1 MIALRFCV
9 KSWASANGEKPDIS
23 FLPAMMR
30 RRLSQ
35 TARLALRAA
44 HDCLDGQGHS
54 NDAKGLR
61 SVFCSRY
68 GEYEKTL
75 PIVGQIL
82 SGEGASP
89 AAFSHSVFNLP
100 SGLHA
105 IATSNKAPST
115 VISAGASTLEAGM
128 MEAAL
133 QMVESSEDVLVVYV
147 DAPLPDI
154 YVKEHSKDE
163 AALAVALVIGP
174 EDDGTD
180 ALILD
185 LSWSANETLTPPPV
199 GMPES
204 SKGLLGLL
212 AGKGEGFSI
221 TDGRL
226 TWVWEKVS
234 ESGKE

>member
-1 MIALRFCV
+1 
-9 KSWASANGEKPDIS
+9 
-23 FLPAMMR
+23 MMR

-44 HDCLDGQGHS
+44 HDSLDGRGSS
-54 NDAKGLR
+54 NDGKGLR

-75 PIVGQIL
+75 PIVEQIL

-105 IATSNKAPST
+105 IATGNKAPST

-133 QMVESSEDVLVVYV
+133 QMSESGEDVLVVYV

-163 AALAVALVIGP
+163 AALALALVIGP
-174 EDDGTD
+174 VIGPDDEGANT
-180 ALILD
+180 LILD
-185 LSWSANETLTPPPV
+185 LSWSANETLMPPPV

-204 SKGLLGLL
+204 SKGLLRLL
-212 AGKGEGFSI
+212 AGNGEGFSI

-226 TWVWEKVS
+226 NWVWEKVS